1 MNQNLCFTLSILFII
16 IIIVYYGLLQVV
28 AVAPK
33 GHPKVLKTKSVE
45 KDLIRM
51 LLNRYEQ
58 FGIIGRPVND
68 SKIKVDVRYGLQLFQ
83 ILDLDENKQILRTN
97 CWCMHKWTDSL
108 LRWNESEYGNIKTVR
123 IFPSQIWT
131 PDIKL
136 YNFADER
143 LREYRDARVVVSS
156 NGETLWLPQALFKS
170 TCEVEITYFPFD
182 TQICMLEFG
191 SLTYDRTQMDILWW
205 IPDSPPIE
213 EMPYLDFSDYVP
225 SNEWRTDGE
234 KEREVHH
241 VNRTIQIRSVK
252 KHRRR
257 SQTVGNEV
265 ITREYPVLRYLI
277 RLRRNPSFYVFML
290 VIPCVLLSSLT
301 LVVFW
306 LPPESPAK
314 MMLGMNIFV
323 AFFVLLLLLA
333 ESTPSAV
340 KNFPLIGVF
349 FCLNMIMITLS
360 TFLAT
365 MVIHLYFRGDR
376 KGAVPYFLRRII
388 IEGIG
393 RLTLVRQRIPLPDVK
408 NSKRNVFAKYHRK
421 TLISQISPAKTKQ
434 AYQNRC
440 KNEQNSYFGGGFFP
454 QCSESV
460 NQPVCGDQYFENVTT
475 NWSGSNEFQTLK
487 EYSGK
492 SCPHMMKTS
501 IKLNHRV
508 PEILQQIMHNDN
520 NMNNYPFRMINYD
533 ESESFNSTTTLERDV
548 RELKKYVKIV
558 VNRQKETTHK
568 SLIAMEWRTLA
579 IVLDRLFFFIYIT
592 TILIAVVVSVPYN
605 IELEI
610 PEEFQDS
617 EERV

>member
-1 MNQNLCFTLSILFII
+1 
-16 IIIVYYGLLQVV
+16 
-28 AVAPK
+28 
-33 GHPKVLKTKSVE
+33 
-45 KDLIRM
+45 M

-97 CWCMHKWTDSL
+97 CWCMH
-108 LRWNESEYGNIKTVR
+108 
-123 IFPSQIWT
+123 
-131 PDIKL
+131 
-136 YNFADER
+136 
-143 LREYRDARVVVSS
+143 
-156 NGETLWLPQALFKS
+156 
-170 TCEVEITYFPFD
+170 
-182 TQICMLEFG
+182 
-191 SLTYDRTQMDILWW
+191 
-205 IPDSPPIE
+205 
-213 EMPYLDFSDYVP
+213 
-225 SNEWRTDGE
+225 
-234 KEREVHH
+234 
-241 VNRTIQIRSVK
+241 
-252 KHRRR
+252 
-257 SQTVGNEV
+257 
-265 ITREYPVLRYLI
+265 
-277 RLRRNPSFYVFML
+277 
-290 VIPCVLLSSLT
+290 
-301 LVVFW
+301 
-306 LPPESPAK
+306 
-314 MMLGMNIFV
+314 GMNIFV

-393 RLTLVRQRIPLPDVK
+393 RLTLVRQRIPLSDVK
-408 NSKRNVFAKYHRK
+408 NSKRNVFAKYHKK

-434 AYQNRC
+434 ACQNR
-440 KNEQNSYFGGGFFP
+440 YFGGGFFP
-454 QCSESV
+454 QCNDPV
-460 NQPVCGDQYFENVTT
+460 NHPACGDQYLENITT
-475 NWSGSNEFQTLK
+475 NWSGSTEFQTLK

-492 SCPHMMKTS
+492 SCPHMMRTS
-501 IKLNHRV
+501 IKVNNQI

-520 NMNNYPFRMINYD
+520 QINNYPFRTINYD
-533 ESESFNSTTTLERDV
+533 ESEGFNSTTTLERDV

-558 VNRQKETTHK
+558 VNRQKETIHK

-605 IELEI
+605 IEIEI
-610 PEEFQDS
+610 PAEFRDS
-617 EERV
+617 EE